1 MKIVMLDSCTL
12 GEGLDFSIFES
23 LGEFV
28 RFENTAYGEIS
39 SRVCDADVI
48 ITNKCKLNAETLAGA
63 ESVKLICLA
72 ATGYDNVDCD
82 FCREKGIGVANV
94 VGYSTD
100 SVAQVTVGIALEL
113 LMHLREYTDFVRE
126 GSYSESGVANRL
138 IPTYFELSGKT
149 WGIVG
154 YGNIGKKVGEIA
166 KAFGCD
172 VIVNKREKIDG
183 VECVSLD
190 EIFERADIISVHTP
204 LTEATRGMIGAELLS
219 KMKKNAILVNTARG
233 AVTDEVA
240 VNDAIKSGRLA
251 GFGTDVY
258 SVEPFG
264 IEHPFYEIK
273 DFDNV
278 CMTPH
283 MAWGAFEARERCM
296 AEIVE
301 NIRAFSN
308 GIMRNRVEKN

>member
-12 GEGLDFSIFES
+12 GEGIDFSIFDL

-28 RFENTAYGEIS
+28 RYENTAFGEIS
-39 SRVCDADVI
+39 SRVSGADVV

-72 ATGYDNVDCD
+72 ATGYDNVDVEY
-82 FCREKGIGVANV
+82 CREMGIGVANV

-100 SVAQVTVGIALEL
+100 SVAQVTVGIVLDL
-113 LMHLREYTDFVRE
+113 LMHLRQYSDFVRD
-126 GSYSESGVANRL
+126 GSYSDSGVANRL
-138 IPTYFELSGKT
+138 TPTYFELAGKT

-154 YGNIGKKVGEIA
+154 YGNIGKKVGEVA
-166 KAFGCD
+166 NAFGCN
-172 VIVNKREKIDG
+172 VIVNKREKIEG
-183 VECVSLD
+183 VECVSLQ
-190 EIFERADIISVHTP
+190 ELFERADIISVHTP
-204 LTEATRGMIGAELLS
+204 LNDSTRGLIGAELIS

-233 AVTDEVA
+233 AVTDEKSVA
-240 VNDAIKSGRLA
+240 EAIKSGKLF

-264 IEHPFYEIK
+264 EDHPFFEIK

-278 CMTPH
+278 LMTPH
-283 MAWGAFEARERCM
+283 MAWGAFEARTRCM
-296 AEIVE
+296 AEIAE
-301 NIRAFSN
+301 NIRAFSS
-308 GIMRNRVEKN
+308 GIIRNRVEKY

>member
-12 GEGLDFSIFES
+12 GEGLDFSIFEP

-28 RFENTAYGEIS
+28 RYEKTAYGEIS
-39 SRVCDADVI
+39 SRVFDADVI

-72 ATGYDNVDCD
+72 ATGYDNVDLN

-113 LMHLREYTDFVRE
+113 LMHLRQYDAFVRE
-126 GSYSESGVANRL
+126 GKYSESGVANRL

-154 YGNIGKKVGEIA
+154 YGNIGRKVGEIA
-166 KAFGCD
+166 KAFGCN
-172 VIVNKREKIDG
+172 VIVNKREKIEG

-190 EIFERADIISVHTP
+190 ELFKRADIISVHTP
-204 LTEATRGMIGAELLS
+204 LTDATRGLIGAELIE
-219 KMKKNAILVNTARG
+219 KMKKNSVLVNTARG
-233 AVTDEVA
+233 AVTDEKAVA
-240 VNDAIKSGRLA
+240 DAVKSGKLF

-258 SVEPFG
+258 SLEPFG
-264 IEHPFYEIK
+264 EEHPFYEIK

-278 CMTPH
+278 FMTPH

-301 NIRAFSN
+301 NILAFSD
-308 GIMRNRVEKN
+308 GIMRNRVEK